1 MMPISSLRRRRRNL
15 CKQIELSSADA
26 IAGMQKCINTWENTL
41 ENHWTEKIH
50 FQFNLYTYVGIRRTF
65 LSLFYIVYKKKK
77 KGCINSRIYIC
88 YFTTF
93 RIIIATFCVRRAP
106 PKNLKSSKF
115 VREMLRRLKEKVEV
129 PPKEYHDFKILIF
142 QQKYV
147 PWINNSSVQSFH

>member
-1 MMPISSLRRRRRNL
+1 MIKPWIWKECLTDDGINETLSYNAHNVYMMPISSLRRRRRNL

-106 PKNLKSSKF
+106 
-115 VREMLRRLKEKVEV
+115 
-129 PPKEYHDFKILIF
+129 
-142 QQKYV
+142 QKT
-147 PWINNSSVQSFH
+147 